1 VEAQATIGA
10 LGVDAVEEQHVKMNG
25 ATA

>member
-1 VEAQATIGA
+1 VEARATIGA

-25 ATA
+25 AIA